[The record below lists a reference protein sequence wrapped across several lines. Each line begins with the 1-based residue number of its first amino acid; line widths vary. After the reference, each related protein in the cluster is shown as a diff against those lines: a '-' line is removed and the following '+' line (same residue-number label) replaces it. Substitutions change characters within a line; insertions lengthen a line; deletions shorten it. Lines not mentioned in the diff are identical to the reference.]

1 MSRWADPKV
10 CCDYAL
16 HVCVTWWSEEVRQEM
31 ATLVNEKGINSF
43 KMFMAYK
50 DVFML
55 GDTQL
60 FLAFERIR
68 DLGAIAM
75 VLREGTEGRGEGR
88 RCVGREVNT
97 VLSAST

>member
-1 MSRWADPKV
+1 M
-10 CCDYAL
+10 
-16 HVCVTWWSEEVRQEM
+16 HQCVEPVELGG
-31 ATLVNEKGINSF
+31 AGINSF

-75 VLREGTEGRGEGR
+75 VYI
-88 RCVGREVNT
+88 VGRCPKTN
-97 VLSAST
+97 